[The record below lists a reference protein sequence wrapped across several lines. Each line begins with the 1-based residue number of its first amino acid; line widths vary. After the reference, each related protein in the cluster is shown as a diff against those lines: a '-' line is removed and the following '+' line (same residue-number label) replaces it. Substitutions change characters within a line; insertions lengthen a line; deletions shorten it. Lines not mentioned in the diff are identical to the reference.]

1 MTSMTSMTSTATRQL
16 QDLRPGFE
24 ATRLKLL
31 RSRHLPGLVYSSP
44 AIYAL
49 EKERIFMRSWLSVG
63 RVEQLANVGDFMTIK
78 VMDEPLVIARHSA
91 DEIVCF
97 VNMCLHR
104 GVEVAVGRGNAKDFS
119 CPYHAWL
126 YDTAGKLIVAPGMKE
141 SEVDMGGFGMKRL
154 QVRLWRGWIFV
165 NCAQEPE
172 PFEQFIAPFEK
183 ALWWFQSEK
192 CRLAGV
198 VEIDVKCNWKFLV
211 ENLIDMYH
219 VGVIHRSTFG
229 GFVKGARIDYVL
241 LRNGGWHTRYEARPH
256 SSSGAQV
263 FPTLPWLAAESPGMA
278 CKAGIYPNLN
288 ISLRADSL
296 RMWHVWPQSPG
307 TTRVACYLLFPE
319 AAFGIPDFALELKK
333 YSRFVEQIIA
343 EDSVMVESLQNAA
356 ASRFFEPGPMAP
368 LEERS
373 EERRVGKECA

>member
-1 MTSMTSMTSTATRQL
+1 MASMATRQL

-24 ATRLKLL
+24 ATREKLL
-31 RSRHLPGLVYSSP
+31 HSRHLPGLVYSSP
-44 AIYAL
+44 EIYAL

-63 RVEQLANVGDFMTIK
+63 RVEQVANVGDYMSIT

-104 GVEVAVGRGNAKDFS
+104 GVAVVGGRGNAKDFS
-119 CPYHAWL
+119 CPYHAWV

-141 SEVDMGGFGMKRL
+141 SEVDMRGFGMKRL

-165 NCAQEPE
+165 NCALEPE
-172 PFEQFIAPFEK
+172 PFEQFIAPFEES
-183 ALWWFQSEK
+183 LWWFQSGK

-219 VGVIHRSTFG
+219 VGVIHRSSFG

-263 FPTLPWLAAESPGMA
+263 FPTLPWLAAESPGIA

-296 RMWHVWPQSPG
+296 RMWHVWPQSPSS
-307 TTRVACYLLFPE
+307 TRVACYLLFPE
-319 AAFGIPDFALELKK
+319 AAFGIPNFDFEMGK
-333 YSRFVEQIIA
+333 YSKFVEQIIA

-356 ASRFFEPGPMAP
+356 ASGFFEPGPMAP
-368 LEERS
+368 LEEALHHM
-373 EERRVGKECA
+373 ENHYIDLMTG